1 MHDYDKKVIIR
12 KAERILQECCQKY
25 DKKKIKDVEKCKVV
39 AKLKKQNKR
48 LKKINKII
56 IMFNICMCIIFLL
69 VIAKST

>member
-12 KAERILQECCQKY
+12 KAEKILQECSQKY
-25 DKKKIKDVEKCKVV
+25 EKKKTKDIEKCKVV
-39 AKLKKQNKR
+39 TKLNKQNKR

-56 IMFNICMCIIFLL
+56 ITINICMCIIFLL